1 MGTEPLGTCAD
12 YDEGQASCLER
23 LEGDLR
29 ARMAVARPRRLE
41 HSLSVA
47 RCAES
52 LALSYGV
59 DPFLAR
65 AAGTLH
71 DWDKVLTDEELL
83 SAARDLGIDLGVDLH
98 LVLPLLHGLTAAR
111 ELPGL
116 YPELP
121 PEVFRAIGL
130 HTLGSAEMSPLDMV
144 VFVADGIE
152 PLRPASPGI
161 QATRDL
167 VSSRAPL
174 GEVYWSA
181 FAGGVEYVIKTRRYL
196 YPGTIEVYNALA
208 LAHERRGR

>member
-1 MGTEPLGTCAD
+1 MATEPSGTGVD
-12 YDEGQASCLER
+12 YGANRTRYLRR
-23 LEGDLR
+23 LEADLR
-29 ARMAVARPRRLE
+29 SRMAEAKPRRYE

-47 RCAES
+47 CCAE
-52 LALSYGV
+52 AMAVAYGE

-65 AAGTLH
+65 AAGILH
-71 DWDKVLTDEELL
+71 DWDKVVPDGELL
-83 SAARDLGIDLGVDLH
+83 ARAARLGIDLGVDAT

-111 ELPGL
+111 ELPAL

-130 HTLGSAEMSPLDMV
+130 HTLGSADMTALDMI

-152 PLRPASPGI
+152 PLRPATPGI
-161 QATRDL
+161 QATRDM
-167 VSSRAPL
+167 VAARAPL
-174 GEVYWSA
+174 DEVYWNA